1 MGINQPK
8 KGKALVWAHDLVQQ
22 LKLSGVQARDIR
34 KIMSKVSKK
43 EIPLPN
49 GKNGYLIDYYEFI
62 DVAEEVTQKKVS
74 DFVRDVNNFKKVVKK
89 DKEKMKLKRKEF
101 DKDKVVK
108 DLRTI
113 FYSVKQMKSYRESLY
128 IENEYEE
135 ALKKAEEDKLELEQR
150 KQVYSQPV
158 FIDNC
163 VDYEKKDKRIVIPSI
178 EEILRITI
186 IPEPKLDETID
197 YFDDDYVYDEEEIDK
212 RFEIPHFTRKQV
224 ADEPIL
230 INEKKKIQL
239 TPEMIRSAWDRFE
252 NRFLYYM
259 GLEPL
264 EELPK
269 KKEKKKFDFK
279 KLFRKVEKKEKELT
293 PFENKLLDVLG
304 LSFDEEEDDY
314 VYEDT
319 PLMDQQVKKE
329 KKEKITKKSKNY
341 RNEKQRNK
349 DVKYQVYLL
358 CQKLCNKNINDF
370 SLNEKVEMIQA
381 SKKYIDTLKKGE
393 DNLFDYEKEYAL
405 LIGNKIHDYLSFN
418 INSSPD
424 VYDEKIINYMNSY
437 IVDMKDYFEIETK
450 HKIIDFK
457 LSKETR
463 NKIIKNISK
472 VASLALIVALGL
484 GAKGMDS
491 ENKDK
496 DVKGIKH
503 DFIESNLEETILE
516 DKINENVNI
525 NTNIN
530 INMESVTSENLIT
543 TQVLKYDHLMVEKEE
558 DYLSIGESVQ
568 VLAGSKVYGRL
579 SDLTTNENAQKPYFD
594 SVDLER
600 TIRSIVMEHD
610 GQVQKAY
617 SNEEV
622 DYYLNLEYDV
632 IGYQVDNMYSFDEDG
647 NYVCSEGIYN
657 SQCLIRKLEK

>member
-8 KGKALVWAHDLVQQ
+8 KGRSLVWAHDLVQQ
-22 LKLSGVQARDIR
+22 LNLSGVQARDIR
-34 KIMSKVSKK
+34 KIMSKVPKR

-49 GKNGYLIDYYEFI
+49 GKKAYLIDYYEFI

-74 DFVRDVNNFKKVVKK
+74 DFVRDVNNFKKAVKE

-113 FYSVKQMKSYRESLY
+113 FYPVKQMKAYRESLY
-128 IENEYEE
+128 IEHEYEE
-135 ALKKAEEDKLELEQR
+135 SLKKAEEDKLELEKR

-178 EEILRITI
+178 EEILRTTI
-186 IPEPKLDETID
+186 IPEPKFDETID

-212 RFEIPHFTRKQV
+212 RFEIPHFKRKQV

-230 INEKKKIQL
+230 LNEKKKIQL
-239 TPEMIRSAWDRFE
+239 TSEMIRSAWNRFE

-264 EELPK
+264 EELPN
-269 KKEKKKFDFK
+269 KKEKKKIEFK
-279 KLFRKVEKKEKELT
+279 KFFQRFERKEKELT
-293 PFENKLLDVLG
+293 LFESKLLDVLG
-304 LSFDEEEDDY
+304 LSFDEEEDDF

-405 LIGNKIHDYLSFN
+405 LIGNKIHDYLSSN
-418 INSSPD
+418 INSSTD

-463 NKIIKNISK
+463 NKIVKNISK
-472 VASLALIVALGL
+472 VASLALVVVLGI
-484 GAKGMDS
+484 GAKGINS
-491 ENKDK
+491 ENQDK

-503 DFIESNLEETILE
+503 DFIESNLGETILE

-525 NTNIN
+525 NTN

-543 TQVLKYDHLMVEKEE
+543 TQVLKYDHLMAEKEE

-622 DYYLNLEYDV
+622 DYYLNLEYDI